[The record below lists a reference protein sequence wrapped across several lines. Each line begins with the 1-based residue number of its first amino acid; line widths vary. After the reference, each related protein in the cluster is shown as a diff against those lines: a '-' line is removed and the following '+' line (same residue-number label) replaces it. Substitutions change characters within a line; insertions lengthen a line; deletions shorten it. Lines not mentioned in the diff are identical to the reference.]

1 MAMPKLVKFNSSAF
15 YYGLPENVRKEKLES
30 YKNAVYRG
38 DMQAQSQVVLGYSDM
53 CSTQLALAGQ
63 EVMVTD
69 YFYHS
74 NLTRETSI
82 PNSST
87 RFDMPYD
94 SVEGVRHHL
103 MQSINDTMR
112 KTPLFTLVKDLGD
125 DSEYEKSVENAQSTP
140 AKDKKGGT
148 AS

>member
-1 MAMPKLVKFNSSAF
+1 
-15 YYGLPENVRKEKLES
+15 
-30 YKNAVYRG
+30 
-38 DMQAQSQVVLGYSDM
+38 M
-53 CSTQLALAGQ
+53 CSTQLALAGE